1 MIGYRTMKLTQ
12 TFLGF
17 AIAGLLAAAP
27 AFAANEQQQLLQQS
41 ASTIAAMKSD
51 PSFGNAK
58 DLLGRARAVM
68 VVPQLV
74 KAGFFLG
81 GEGGSGVLTARNAG
95 GWSDPAFYTIGGA
108 SFGLQIGVETAEVV
122 FFVMSDRALTA
133 WMKDEVTLGAKA
145 GLTVLIV
152 GSNAEASTTSNAD
165 VDVIAWARSKGA
177 YAGITLEGSIIK
189 PRDSYNEA
197 FYGKKMTVQQ
207 LLANANAPHG
217 GQSDPLRAALSN

>member
-1 MIGYRTMKLTQ
+1 MKLTQ
-12 TFLGF
+12 TFLGL
-17 AIAGLLAAAP
+17 AITGMLAAAP
-27 AFAANEQQQLLQQS
+27 AFAASEQQQLLDQS
-41 ASTIAAMKSD
+41 ATTIAAMKSD

-58 DLLGRARAVM
+58 DLLLRARAVM

-81 GEGGSGVLTARNAG
+81 GEGGSGVLTARTG
-95 GWSDPAFYTIGGA
+95 SGWSNPAFYTVAGA

-133 WMKDEVTLGAKA
+133 WMKDEVTLGANA
-145 GLTVLIV
+145 GLTLLVV

-197 FYGKKMTVQQ
+197 YYGKKMTGQQ

-217 GQSDPLRAALSN
+217 GQTDSLRTALSK

>member
-1 MIGYRTMKLTQ
+1 M
-12 TFLGF
+12 TFSPLPTGF
-17 AIAGLLAAAP
+17 AIVALFAAAP
-27 AFAANEQQQLLQQS
+27 AFAASDQMQLLEQS
-41 ASTIAAMKSD
+41 ATTISAMKSD

-58 DLLGRARAVM
+58 ELLTRARAVM

-81 GEGGSGVLTARNAG
+81 GEGGSGVLTAKSG
-95 GWSDPAFYTIGGA
+95 SSWSNPAFYTIGGA

-133 WMKDEVTLGAKA
+133 WMRDEVTLGAKA
-145 GLTVLIV
+145 GLTVLVV
-152 GSNAEASTTSNAD
+152 GSNAQAATTSNAD

-177 YAGITLEGSIIK
+177 YAGVTLEGSIIK

-197 FYGKKMTVQQ
+197 YYGKKMSVQQ
-207 LLANANAPHG
+207 LISNANAPHG
-217 GQSDPLRAALSN
+217 GQVDPLRAALSN

>member
-1 MIGYRTMKLTQ
+1 MMKLTQ
-12 TFLGF
+12 TFLGL
-17 AIAGLLAAAP
+17 AITGMLAAAP
-27 AFAANEQQQLLQQS
+27 AFAASEQQQLLDQS
-41 ASTIAAMKSD
+41 ATTIAAMKSD

-58 DLLGRARAVM
+58 DLLLRARAVM

-81 GEGGSGVLTARNAG
+81 GEGGSGVLTARTG
-95 GWSDPAFYTIGGA
+95 SGWSNPAFYTVAGA

-133 WMKDEVTLGAKA
+133 WMKDEVTLGANA
-145 GLTVLIV
+145 GLTLLVV

-197 FYGKKMTVQQ
+197 YYGKKMTGQQ

-217 GQSDPLRAALSN
+217 GQTDSLRTALSK

>member
-1 MIGYRTMKLTQ
+1 MRFTHMFFGL
-12 TFLGF
+12 
-17 AIAGLLAAAP
+17 AITGLLAAAP
-27 AFAANEQQQLLQQS
+27 AIAASEQQQLLDQS

-58 DLLGRARAVM
+58 ELLGRSRAVM

-81 GEGGSGVLTARNAG
+81 GEGGSGVLTAKSGA
-95 GWSDPAFYTIGGA
+95 GWSNPAFYTIGGA

-133 WMKDEVTLGAKA
+133 WMRDEVTLGAQA
-145 GLTVLIV
+145 GLTVLVV
-152 GSNAEASTTSNAD
+152 GSNAEASITSNAE
-165 VDVIAWARSKGA
+165 VDVIAWSRSKGA

-197 FYGKKMTVQQ
+197 YYGKKMTVQQ

-217 GQSDPLRAALSN
+217 GQADSLRAALLN